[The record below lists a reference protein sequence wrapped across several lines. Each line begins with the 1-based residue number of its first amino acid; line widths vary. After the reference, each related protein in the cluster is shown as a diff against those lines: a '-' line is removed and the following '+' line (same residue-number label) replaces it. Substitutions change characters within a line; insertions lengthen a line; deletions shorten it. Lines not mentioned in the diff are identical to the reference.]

1 MAIVGATGAGGDER
15 VALAQSIP
23 LPIAVDQDAALV
35 KDAIQKKRRLGLYPS
50 QLGDIDTARADALKT
65 SGKLVT
71 RR

>member
-1 MAIVGATGAGGDER
+1 MAIVGAAGASGDER

-23 LPIAVDQDAALV
+23 LSIAVDQDAALV
-35 KDAIQKKRRLGLYPS
+35 KDAIQQKRRLGLYPL
-50 QLGDIDTARADALKT
+50 QLGDIDTASTDAPKT